1 MKLHFTVMSKIV
13 QLKLINY
20 TLEESNNRVPDFKYI
35 MGSCCFIL
43 LII

>member
-20 TLEESNNRVPDFKYI
+20 TLEEVITEFPISNT
-35 MGSCCFIL
+35 
-43 LII
+43 